1 MDYAQNAI
9 KIEVLK
15 IIISNKIDENPEVS
29 DEW

>member
-1 MDYAQNAI
+1 MRKNAI

>member
-9 KIEVLK
+9 KIEGLK